1 MAKFSSLMELESQDT
16 ELLLAALEASSSA
29 YAPYSGFAVG
39 AAVRTQSGRVIVG
52 ANIEN
57 AAYGVTTCAE
67 VSALSAANVG
77 AADPIDTIAVVGG
90 KFTLPQDFSQVVTPC
105 GRCRQMIFE
114 ASQIGG
120 RDIRVLSAN
129 GQLTEIMEATISELL
144 PNAFGPSNLGLNHT
158 WPELQKL
165 LVSAVAEIRTRLVEG
180 EGSREPAPIAKVP
193 RR

>member
-1 MAKFSSLMELESQDT
+1 MILFRGLT
-16 ELLLAALEASSSA
+16 ELTSRDAELLVAALEASSSA

-67 VSALSAANVG
+67 VSALSAANVVG
-77 AADPIDTIAVVGG
+77 ADPIDTIAVVGG

-144 PNAFGPSNLGLNHT
+144 PNAFGPSNLGLNQT
-158 WPELQKL
+158 WPEIQKL
-165 LVSAVAEIRTRLVEG
+165 LVSAVAEIQMRLDDE
-180 EGSREPAPIAKVP
+180 EDNREPTPIAKVP